1 MSSLRDIFFEGR
13 WTVDSAGA
21 RTCAPAASFRFAFEG
36 TFAEVELE
44 GAARWKVSVDGREF
58 PELLTG
64 VRKMYRIGDF
74 LDDARHEA
82 VLSKK
87 TETEF
92 GCVHLHSVFA
102 PAVFPSKVTPK
113 PFRFEFIGDSYTV
126 GFGNMAESPVSGD
139 AFSTTDATAG
149 YGSLLAEKWNAE
161 LAVNAYS
168 GRGLVQN
175 YMGMAPRWTIPEL
188 IRWTLGGEAPLGNSP
203 LWDFSFIPDVVCLFL
218 GINDW
223 QGECPHPRPDAFD
236 RAYAELLD
244 FLRERYG
251 GRPHFVLISTD
262 VFPDNLLP
270 ERVESVFDKEISRGM
285 RDVSTVFLD
294 TERNSG
300 LDFHPGLSRHRQMA
314 AELSRIFSEVLRRRK
329 SF

>member
-1 MSSLRDIFFEGR
+1 MISFRDVSFEGR
-13 WTVDSAGA
+13 WAVDSEGA
-21 RTCAPAASFRFAFEG
+21 RACAPAASFRFAFEG

-44 GAARWKVSVDGREF
+44 GRARWKVSVDGREL

-64 VRKMYRIGDF
+64 DRGTLRIGNF
-74 LDDARHEA
+74 SDDARHEA
-82 VLSKK
+82 VFSKK

-92 GCVHLHSVFA
+92 GSVRLHSVSA
-102 PAVFPSKVTPK
+102 PAVFLPK
-113 PFRFEFIGDSYTV
+113 EISRPLRFEFIGDSYTV
-126 GFGNMAESPVSGD
+126 GFGNMAKSPISGD
-139 AFSTTDATAG
+139 AFSTTDATCG
-149 YGSLLAEKWNAE
+149 YGSLLAEWWNAE

-168 GRGLVQN
+168 GRGIVQN

-188 IRWTLGGEAPLGNSP
+188 LRWTLGGEAPIGNSP
-203 LWDFSFIPDVVCLFL
+203 LWDFSFVPDIVCLFL

-223 QGECPHPRPDAFD
+223 QGTCPHPQPEAFD

-244 FLRERYG
+244 FLRERYAG
-251 GRPHFVLISTD
+251 KPHFVLVSTD

-294 TERNSG
+294 TSRNSG
-300 LDFHPGLSRHRQMA
+300 LDFHPGFARHRQMA
-314 AELSRIFSEVLRRRK
+314 AELDRIFSEVLRRRM
-329 SF
+329 SI